1 MDTLAAFCH
10 LNKYYLSHSFNECY
24 GIPPI
29 KYLNQKRI
37 EESKR
42 LLETTNFSVLQI
54 ASIVGFSSQ
63 SYFSQTFK
71 KAVGQTPLEYRKEM
85 LEKSKR

>member
-1 MDTLAAFCH
+1 MLW
-10 LNKYYLSHSFNECY
+10 YPSHH
-24 GIPPI
+24 
-29 KYLNQKRI
+29 LNQKRI